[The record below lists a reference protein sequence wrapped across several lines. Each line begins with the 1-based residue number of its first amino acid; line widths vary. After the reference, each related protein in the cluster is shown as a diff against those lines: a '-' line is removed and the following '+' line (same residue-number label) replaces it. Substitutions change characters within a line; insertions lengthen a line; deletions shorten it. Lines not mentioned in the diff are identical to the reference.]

1 MLVPILNNAMK
12 LQQMEIQN
20 ISMNFYTSVHII
32 QILSIF
38 NLLVHV
44 VLDLVA
50 RSVGISGQ
58 NLIKNSRIL
67 TQVY

>member
-1 MLVPILNNAMK
+1 MLVLILNNVTK

>member
-1 MLVPILNNAMK
+1 MLVLILNNVMK

-38 NLLVHV
+38 SLLVHV

-58 NLIKNSRIL
+58 NLIKNSRIP

>member
-1 MLVPILNNAMK
+1 MLVLILNNVTK

-38 NLLVHV
+38 SLLVHV

>member
-1 MLVPILNNAMK
+1 MLVLILNNVTK

-38 NLLVHV
+38 SLLVHV

-58 NLIKNSRIL
+58 NLIKNSRIR

>member
-1 MLVPILNNAMK
+1 MLVPILNSVTK

-38 NLLVHV
+38 SLLVHV